1 MQGDDPQFEKYL
13 SEFKPSKV
21 RPLQVELPEENA
33 SIRWLAAAALLLFS
47 IAGGLW
53 YARHETKHRAAVNN
67 RTVNL
72 EVYTGVRSFNPILL
86 TKLALENDA
95 QFGLELEAQSSRVL
109 PDFRGKQS
117 TLQVFA
123 KE

>member
-1 MQGDDPQFEKYL
+1 MQGDDPEFEKYL

-21 RPLQVELPEENA
+21 RPLQVELPEANA
-33 SIRWLAAAALLLFS
+33 SRRWLAAAALLLLLMG
-47 IAGGLW
+47 GGLW
-53 YARHETKHRAAVNN
+53 YARREAKHRVAVNN
-67 RTVNL
+67 RTGNL
-72 EVYTGVRSFNPILL
+72 EGASGARSFNPILL
-86 TKLALENDA
+86 TKLALENET
-95 QFGLELEAQSSRVL
+95 QFALELEAQSSRVL